1 MNKKERERAEED
13 GEEKNKP
20 EEAEA
25 NSRLRGRHKRK
36 RERDKLS
43 GPPPPPNPRHHNV
56 HLSFLRRGSHAFDL
70 THSCGSLSPFPVEE
84 LCLRISKLSRIRRF
98 F

>member
-13 GEEKNKP
+13 DEEKNKP

-43 GPPPPPNPRHHNV
+43 GPPHHLIPDINV